1 MDIDPASLDMEFM
14 SNTMDMWKEEED
26 ALSIIK
32 EMIPSDMLNTF
43 LNEMDLDLDMNN
55 STPLLE
61 CALDMQQLPQQ
72 SPPLRVQQQQQP
84 PQQQQQQHVK
94 SEHTSPVHIKE
105 ELLSQ
110 QSNLFD
116 PPLYKTDP
124 LIASNPS
131 FSPQA
136 LPQLLKPQPTTTI
149 HHMDNSQRLPLPS
162 PAPTIL
168 YTTTCNNDFVYQ
180 LPETSSPPP
189 SAAAPP
195 STSTP
200 AKGPHYASKKMPA
213 MLPAVKQSFLLQA
226 PAVNPATTLMYT
238 GSNATIL
245 AAAPMPVLLETVAA
259 TASPK
264 ATPKATPVELAPA
277 PAAAPVPSV
286 TAAPAAKVAIQ
297 RVQPKVKEVK
307 RSAHNAIERRY
318 RTSINDKIIELKNL
332 VVGDAAKLNKSAVLR
347 KSIDKIRDLQRQ
359 NYDLKSELQRLQREL
374 MARDGSKVKDLLQLG
389 NSNSNTIVNST
400 SKKRRQQSTC
410 DTDAGLTPP
419 RSDISDPSSSPLHS
433 DISLPPSP
441 YGGST
446 GSCSSKDEVLV
457 VPSSMRGMANHS
469 RLALCM
475 FMFAVLAVNPFK
487 KLLQHS
493 QFGTDSNDFD
503 DDDLG
508 GEMSRQRRS
517 ILAYDDNADY
527 IGWHP
532 SSWLWLL
539 NLIFMFGCLVKVLVY
554 GDPQL
559 DVQTDAYYQHKKRAE
574 THFAQG
580 QHAQAYTGYLN
591 CLHMYGLNLP
601 TSRLECHLHT
611 LWQFLR
617 FLFHRLW
624 LGRVLSRRS
633 GGLFC
638 NATTRKRA
646 LSSARELALLFNRL
660 NQLHLTG
667 DRSNDR
673 NGVMLALCASNMA
686 EVAHNLLTPRETICI
701 HVMTALRMK
710 RSAPKWLQQ
719 LCARYYMSRARQECG
734 RTRAAEQTQELR
746 WAFTTYGYGYCGAH
760 VFNYELI
767 AGEQDGFFTRLRN
780 PCDPAAYAIKQY
792 REHLL
797 HKAIQCLVGAGS
809 HRQNKTAPNNNNN
822 NNTGSEAEQLQQQ
835 HSGTIVSNVLKYT
848 SLLRDT
854 LWADEDERDTNVV
867 WWANVLEIAV
877 HWLLGEDTQAE
888 KLYDSIKQLPTEL
901 QHCSDN
907 DHLPK
912 ALHAVLR
919 AKMILIM
926 NNGNTLD
933 KRLKHSINRLCDES
947 SAQLQECLTV
957 NRITNAKGI
966 KLLFQ
971 LLTCDWLLE
980 TRTALWEL
988 EHMGMDDDGYYQVA
1002 GDVLEKFQTDLN
1014 SLRSIVEN
1022 IPNAQSRIYLYEAVC
1037 RLMAGASPCPTQQLL
1052 DRSLRS
1058 RNAQSSIFCGSK
1070 DRRHQNFEGGERE
1083 RAAAMYVA
1091 CKYLPPALLSS
1102 PGERAGLLA
1111 EAAKTLEKVGDKRKL
1126 KECYQLMKSLGS
1138 GGVTL
1143 KA

>member
-72 SPPLRVQQQQQP
+72 TPPLRVQQQQQP

-446 GSCSSKDEVLV
+446 GSCSSKEEVLV

-517 ILAYDDNADY
+517 ILAYD
-527 IGWHP
+527 G
-532 SSWLWLL
+532 
-539 NLIFMFGCLVKVLVY
+539 
-554 GDPQL
+554 
-559 DVQTDAYYQHKKRAE
+559 KRK
-574 THFAQG
+574 
-580 QHAQAYTGYLN
+580 TGYK
-591 CLHMYGLNLP
+591 
-601 TSRLECHLHT
+601 
-611 LWQFLR
+611 
-617 FLFHRLW
+617 
-624 LGRVLSRRS
+624 V
-633 GGLFC
+633 
-638 NATTRKRA
+638 
-646 LSSARELALLFNRL
+646 
-660 NQLHLTG
+660 
-667 DRSNDR
+667 
-673 NGVMLALCASNMA
+673 
-686 EVAHNLLTPRETICI
+686 I
-701 HVMTALRMK
+701 
-710 RSAPKWLQQ
+710 
-719 LCARYYMSRARQECG
+719 
-734 RTRAAEQTQELR
+734 
-746 WAFTTYGYGYCGAH
+746 
-760 VFNYELI
+760 NY
-767 AGEQDGFFTRLRN
+767 
-780 PCDPAAYAIKQY
+780 
-792 REHLL
+792 
-797 HKAIQCLVGAGS
+797 
-809 HRQNKTAPNNNNN
+809 
-822 NNTGSEAEQLQQQ
+822 
-835 HSGTIVSNVLKYT
+835 
-848 SLLRDT
+848 
-854 LWADEDERDTNVV
+854 
-867 WWANVLEIAV
+867 
-877 HWLLGEDTQAE
+877 
-888 KLYDSIKQLPTEL
+888 
-901 QHCSDN
+901 
-907 DHLPK
+907 
-912 ALHAVLR
+912 
-919 AKMILIM
+919 
-926 NNGNTLD
+926 
-933 KRLKHSINRLCDES
+933 
-947 SAQLQECLTV
+947 
-957 NRITNAKGI
+957 
-966 KLLFQ
+966 
-971 LLTCDWLLE
+971 
-980 TRTALWEL
+980 
-988 EHMGMDDDGYYQVA
+988 
-1002 GDVLEKFQTDLN
+1002 
-1014 SLRSIVEN
+1014 
-1022 IPNAQSRIYLYEAVC
+1022 
-1037 RLMAGASPCPTQQLL
+1037 
-1052 DRSLRS
+1052 
-1058 RNAQSSIFCGSK
+1058 
-1070 DRRHQNFEGGERE
+1070 
-1083 RAAAMYVA
+1083 
-1091 CKYLPPALLSS
+1091 
-1102 PGERAGLLA
+1102 
-1111 EAAKTLEKVGDKRKL
+1111 
-1126 KECYQLMKSLGS
+1126 
-1138 GGVTL
+1138 
-1143 KA
+1143 